1 MELKIYNPQENGFLQ
16 QIDWNFEEL
25 KQEITGKAETY
36 KNLVYS
42 DEQMRE
48 AKKDRAKLRKLNSAL
63 NEKKKEI
70 KNQIM
75 APYMGFENQIKE
87 LMGIV
92 NDAVDNIDLQVKGY
106 EEGLRQEKLE
116 KIKTIYNETIGDLDR
131 IIPFEKLLKPEYT
144 NATTTLKSIREEM
157 SATVQRV
164 DTELKLINSES
175 GKFVFEM
182 KEAYLKNLDMN
193 EALRTKQQLEETERR
208 KAEFEA
214 MTRQIEE
221 EEKARRQ
228 QEVNQVIEAG
238 REKEEKQEQLA
249 NPKQETQ
256 AESKKG
262 ENLRVLSITFKVTAN
277 EKQFSEVNRILA
289 ELQRNC
295 IGLEIM
301 NKEEK

>member
-106 EEGLRQEKLE
+106 EEGLRQE
-116 KIKTIYNETIGDLDR
+116 N
-131 IIPFEKLLKPEYT
+131 
-144 NATTTLKSIREEM
+144 
-157 SATVQRV
+157 
-164 DTELKLINSES
+164 
-175 GKFVFEM
+175 
-182 KEAYLKNLDMN
+182 
-193 EALRTKQQLEETERR
+193 
-208 KAEFEA
+208 
-214 MTRQIEE
+214 
-221 EEKARRQ
+221 
-228 QEVNQVIEAG
+228 
-238 REKEEKQEQLA
+238 
-249 NPKQETQ
+249 
-256 AESKKG
+256 
-262 ENLRVLSITFKVTAN
+262 
-277 EKQFSEVNRILA
+277 
-289 ELQRNC
+289 
-295 IGLEIM
+295 
-301 NKEEK
+301 

>member
-131 IIPFEKLLKPEYT
+131 IIHLRNYSSRNTPM
-144 NATTTLKSIREEM
+144 R
-157 SATVQRV
+157 QRH
-164 DTELKLINSES
+164 
-175 GKFVFEM
+175 
-182 KEAYLKNLDMN
+182 
-193 EALRTKQQLEETERR
+193 
-208 KAEFEA
+208 
-214 MTRQIEE
+214 
-221 EEKARRQ
+221 
-228 QEVNQVIEAG
+228 
-238 REKEEKQEQLA
+238 
-249 NPKQETQ
+249 
-256 AESKKG
+256 
-262 ENLRVLSITFKVTAN
+262 
-277 EKQFSEVNRILA
+277 
-289 ELQRNC
+289 
-295 IGLEIM
+295 
-301 NKEEK
+301 